1 MSALSEAIVNALEE
15 FLRVLFGPITGLI
28 ERYANDLVRVVVE
41 TPHPN
46 AVFGEPTNGVWPGI
60 YEYYWDAIVPLSLLL
75 WGLMIGLVILLESM
89 SYLFSNYHRSKLKK
103 RAVTGL
109 LGILSWWWIAA
120 LSLQFVSGLAGFL
133 VPDLSNI
140 TLFETLSFGALGV
153 LGLSLTLMIDL
164 ALFLILALIYFTRH
178 VVLYLFVLMMPL
190 LLVFWIPGVGPFSLM
205 SGFMK
210 RLAGFYVPFLFMTVP
225 VALLFRLGSIFGQSF
240 GLSMGGL
247 GAWVTALVIPFAALA
262 SPIILFWQA
271 GALFFA
277 GNQIAHRTSRRKAAS
292 RVQTARGHGQSAVHG
307 GQNFARGL
315 RGEPAQQPNGQSTF
329 GSGQSRAHAA
339 GSRLNATGSNL
350 HDAYSTRGSG
360 GDSPAGAATDQDA
373 RTSRVQSQD
382 AHNSGSSPNASASTG
397 NAQRARPALEPPSE
411 HFDTLRNR
419 NQLPAKSSTQRD
431 ETDRTTNER
440 KEN

>member
-1 MSALSEAIVNALEE
+1 MGALSEAIVNALEE

-120 LSLQFVSGLAGFL
+120 LSLQFMSGLAGFL

-153 LGLSLTLMIDL
+153 LGLSLTLLVDL
-164 ALFLILALIYFTRH
+164 TLFLLLALIYFTRH
-178 VVLYLFVLMMPL
+178 VVLYLFVLLTPL
-190 LLVFWIPGVGPFSLM
+190 LIVFWIPGVGPFSLM

-225 VALLFRLGSIFGQSF
+225 VALLFRLGAIFGESF

-247 GAWVTALVIPFAALA
+247 GAWVTALVIPFAALL

-271 GALFFA
+271 GALFFV
-277 GNQIAHRTSRRKAAS
+277 GDRISHRTSRSTAAS
-292 RVQTARGHGQSAVHG
+292 RVQTAQSHGQTAAHG

-315 RGEPAQQPNGQSTF
+315 RDEPAQTPDGQTTF

-339 GSRLNATGSNL
+339 GSRLNATGTHL
-350 HDAYSTRGSG
+350 HDAYSDGVGGGSTAAESPAEQAGQGSG
-360 GDSPAGAATDQDA
+360 GQGPGSPLAGT
-373 RTSRVQSQD
+373 
-382 AHNSGSSPNASASTG
+382 ASTRTDG
-397 NAQRARPALEPPSE
+397 QSPITIEPSSE
-411 HFDTLRNR
+411 QFDTLRNR
-419 NQLPAKSSTQRD
+419 EQRLND
-431 ETDRTTNER
+431 SPSHRDDPDRSPSERNE
-440 KEN
+440 N

>member
-1 MSALSEAIVNALEE
+1 MGALSEAIVNALEE

-46 AVFGEPTNGVWPGI
+46 AVFGAPTNGVWPDL
-60 YEYYWDAIVPLSLLL
+60 YAYYWDAIVPLSLLL

-120 LSLQFVSGLAGFL
+120 LSMQFMSGLAGFL
-133 VPDLSNI
+133 VPDLSTI
-140 TLFETLSFGALGV
+140 SLFETLSFGALGV
-153 LGLSLTLMIDL
+153 LGLSLTLTIDL
-164 ALFLILALIYFTRH
+164 VLFLLLALIYFTRH
-178 VVLYLFVLMMPL
+178 VVLYLFVLLTPL
-190 LLVFWIPGVGPFSLM
+190 LIVFWIPGVGPFSLM

-225 VALLFRLGSIFGQSF
+225 VALLFRLGAIFGESF

-247 GAWVTALVIPFAALA
+247 GAWLTALVIPFAALV

-271 GALFFA
+271 GALFFV
-277 GNQIAHRTSRRKAAS
+277 GDRIAHRTSRQRATS
-292 RVQTARGHGQSAVHG
+292 RVQTAQGHGQTAAHG

-315 RGEPAQQPNGQSTF
+315 RGEPAQTHGGQTTL

-339 GSRLNATGSNL
+339 GSRLNATGTRL
-350 HDAYSTRGSG
+350 HDAYSNRGGGGAVAGSSTQQGGSG
-360 GDSPAGAATDQDA
+360 A
-373 RTSRVQSQD
+373 SQQ
-382 AHNSGSSPNASASTG
+382 HSGSPSTGTASTG
-397 NAQRARPALEPPSE
+397 TDGQSPITIEPSSE
-411 HFDTLRNR
+411 QFDTLRNR
-419 NQLPAKSSTQRD
+419 NQSPDDQSTHRD
-431 ETDRTTNER
+431 DTDRGASER
-440 KEN
+440 REN